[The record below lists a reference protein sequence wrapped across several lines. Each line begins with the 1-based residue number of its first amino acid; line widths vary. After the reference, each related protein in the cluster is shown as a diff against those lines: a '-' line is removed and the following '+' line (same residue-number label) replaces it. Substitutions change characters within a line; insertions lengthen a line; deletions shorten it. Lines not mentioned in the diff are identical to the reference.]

1 MIPTEVCLYPMIFRD
16 LDPRQSIACETSGE
30 STFMPTR
37 NHTSIDLSSNRGG
50 RLRAELTVSSQW
62 SYPKY
67 GKENAGGHEPPRGDP
82 GGRDRWNPS

>member
-1 MIPTEVCLYPMIFRD
+1 MIPTEVRLNPMIFRD
-16 LDPRQSIACETSGE
+16 LDPIHPFACETSRDCK
-30 STFMPTR
+30 FMPAR
-37 NHTSIDLSSNRGG
+37 NHTTPILLSSRGG

-82 GGRDRWNPS
+82 GGRDRWNAS